1 MPPGAS
7 YAQSDIG
14 ALLSRYVPA
23 PPPPPDPRYA
33 HGFGSKDGGQA
44 EQLALY
50 RGAPAGDFL
59 RGRRLEGPGRLETYT
74 WRNMLR
80 GYGRF
85 ARVWRGDS
93 EGRGRGEAEE
103 EEEEEEEKGDVVKA
117 GFRSG

>member
-93 EGRGRGEAEE
+93 E
-103 EEEEEEEKGDVVKA
+103 
-117 GFRSG
+117 